1 MAISRGFFVH
11 SEEIKQNA
19 QATDN
24 VDFLKCFFCLDRVQ
38 GEPDKQH
45 VVIGDDFVIQWMACI
60 LWIPRL
66 QMNFYFIE
74 QSHT

>member
-1 MAISRGFFVH
+1 MGLDVAISRGFLVH

-24 VDFLKCFFCLDRVQ
+24 VDFLKCFFFCLDRVQ

-45 VVIGDDFVIQWMACI
+45 VVIGDDFVIQ
-60 LWIPRL
+60 
-66 QMNFYFIE
+66 
-74 QSHT
+74 